1 MNILHTSDWHIGKR
15 LMGRERLAEQEAV
28 LDEIARICE
37 SEQVDLVLV
46 AGDVFDTYL
55 PSAEAEELF
64 FRAVKKIAGERRAV
78 AIVSGNHDDG
88 VRLSAAAPFLGEA
101 GVYLFCNT
109 PKKIPLGGRG
119 VCAVEA
125 GDYYAVFAN
134 EAGEKVYVNALPY
147 PNEARFREERTEES
161 FPDKIERWIARGEE
175 GFRGDMPYI
184 LLSHLFAAGGK
195 SGESE
200 RGIELGGARA
210 VPLECFRRGYTALGH
225 LHRRQIFKNNVRY
238 SGSILQYAF
247 DEANTEKSVV
257 LLRTRGTETE
267 VLKEIPLTAG
277 KRLVR
282 LECNGAEQ
290 ALRLL
295 PQYPDCY
302 IELTLHLSAP
312 LASAETEALK
322 GANEGLISLITQV
335 TAETTAV
342 PVGRSRM
349 SEEELF
355 GEYYR
360 SLYGEPPAEE
370 LKTAFLMLL
379 GEGA

>member
-1 MNILHTSDWHIGKR
+1 
-15 LMGRERLAEQEAV
+15 MGRERLAEQEAV
-28 LDEIARICE
+28 LNEIARICE

-78 AIVSGNHDDG
+78 VIISGNHDDG
-88 VRLSAAAPFLGEA
+88 VRLSAAAPFLGES

-125 GDYYAVFAN
+125 GDYYAVIAD

-147 PNEARFREERTEES
+147 PNEARFREEKTEES
-161 FPDKIERWIARGEE
+161 FPDKIERWIARGDE
-175 GFRGDMPYI
+175 GYRGDMPYI

-210 VPLECFRRGYTALGH
+210 VPLECFKRGYTALGH
-225 LHRRQIFKNNVRY
+225 LHRKQVFKNNVRY

-247 DEANTEKSVV
+247 DEANTEKSAV
-257 LLRTRGTETE
+257 LLQTNGNGVE

-277 KRLVR
+277 KKLIR

-302 IELTLHLSAP
+302 IELTLNLTAP
-312 LASAETEALK
+312 LASGETEALK
-322 GANEGLISLITQV
+322 NANEGLISLITQV
-335 TAETTAV
+335 KSQESAV
-342 PVGRSRM
+342 PLHRRQM
-349 SEEELF
+349 NERELF
-355 GEYYR
+355 EEYYR
-360 SLYGEPPAEE
+360 SLYGEPPADE
-370 LKTAFLMLL
+370 LKTAFLRLL
-379 GEGA
+379 EEGA